1 MINTSSGKYRN
12 YYISFFKLIASFFV
26 VFLHVIFPGTF
37 GDAVQ
42 CLARFAVPLFF
53 LISGYYAYKAGSSR
67 ILIRL
72 KKQASLLII
81 SCVIY
86 FLWNIVNCLFI
97 RHEGLRDYLLFVFSI
112 RQIALFLLIDLNQ
125 FGFHLWFLSVMI
137 KLYAVLY
144 LYLLFK
150 NDQFQYKPLY
160 YAAAPAFIIYY
171 IMGLGFNSIGLD
183 PDFYLI
189 RNVLLL
195 GFPLFTLGLFLHN
208 YEDILIK
215 RLSLNCKKLAVLF
228 ICGIIL
234 SFVEYFGIHP
244 AEMPLGSMISAV
256 SLLLLAEELFRAK
269 SSFLDKLSFCAM
281 DMEKMSLIIY
291 IIHPLI
297 NYIITALNLFEGI
310 SYRKMIIPP
319 LVLLISFLISLLY
332 CLVIRFLSCLHNK
345 K

>member
-1 MINTSSGKYRN
+1 MKNTSVEKKRN

-26 VFLHVIFPGTF
+26 VFLHVIFPGAF
-37 GDAVQ
+37 GDVIQ
-42 CLARFAVPLFF
+42 CFARFAVPLFF
-53 LISGYYAYKAGSSR
+53 LISGYYAYEAGFSR
-67 ILIRL
+67 ILKRL
-72 KKQASLLII
+72 KKQASLLLI
-81 SCVIY
+81 SCAIY

-97 RHEGLRDYLLFVFSI
+97 RHEGLREYLLFVFSI
-112 RQIALFLLIDLNQ
+112 RQIALFLLMDLNQ
-125 FGFHLWFLSVMI
+125 FGFHLWFLSVMM

-144 LYLLFK
+144 FYLIFK
-150 NDQFQYKPLY
+150 NDQFQYRTLY
-160 YAAAPAFIIYY
+160 YAAVPAFIVYY
-171 IMGLGFNSIGLD
+171 IMGLGFNSIGLAA
-183 PDFYLI
+183 DFYLI

-215 RLSLNCKKLAVLF
+215 RLSLNWKKLAALF
-228 ICGIIL
+228 VCGIIL

-244 AEMPLGSMISAV
+244 VEMPLGSMISAV

-269 SSFLDKLSFCAM
+269 SSFLNKLSFCAM

-297 NYIITALNLFEGI
+297 NYVIASLNLFEGI
-310 SYRKMIIPP
+310 SHRKMIIPP

-332 CLVIRFLSCLHNK
+332 CLGIRFLSRLHNK
-345 K
+345 